1 MGAPA
6 SFPAGAPPLE
16 NYWINFARTGD
27 PNGPGLPRW
36 EPYGTGK
43 AYISFGDGK
52 SEMRTDLRGDV
63 CKLRS
68 AP

>member
-16 NYWINFARTGD
+16 SYWINFARTGD

-36 EPYGTGK
+36 QPYGAAK
-43 AYISFGDGK
+43 AYISFEDGK
-52 SEMRTDLRGDV
+52 SEMKTDLRREV
-63 CKLRS
+63 CRLRS
-68 AP
+68 MP